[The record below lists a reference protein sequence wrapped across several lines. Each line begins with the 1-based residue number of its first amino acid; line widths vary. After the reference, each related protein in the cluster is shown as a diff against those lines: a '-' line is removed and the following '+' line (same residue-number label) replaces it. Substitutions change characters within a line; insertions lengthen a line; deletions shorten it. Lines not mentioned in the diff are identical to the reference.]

1 MGGFWSELKRRNVV
15 RVGIAY
21 CAAGWVAIQ
30 IAAVL
35 FPLYDAP
42 PWILKVVTTLVLLGL
57 PLALVFAWAFE
68 LTPQGLQRTDDVPRE
83 VSATR
88 RTGRPLDFLIIG
100 VLAVAVALFVL
111 DRFVWRT
118 GSPAVQAPAAAVS
131 GGDAPPIAVGTRNS
145 IAVLPFVNM
154 SNDPEQEYF
163 SDGITEELLNALSRV
178 KALKVAA
185 RTSAFSFKG
194 KNVDLR
200 DVGRKL
206 NVATVLEGSVRKA
219 GERLRITAQLI
230 DVETGYH
237 LWSETY
243 DRELTDIFAIQDDI
257 TTRIVTALQVH
268 LDGSVPSPAPRQPID
283 ADVYQVVLR
292 GRFHWNQRS
301 PEGLAKAAVLLEDA
315 TRRAPEYAPAYAGLA
330 DVYLT
335 QYDYGLLSWEESTV
349 RARAA
354 ATKAIELDPASA
366 AAHTSLAHI
375 LLHEWEW
382 QSAEQQF
389 LRAIDL
395 DPSYTLAQHWYALC
409 LTSLGRTDDA
419 VKAMQHAQQ
428 LDPLSVR
435 VNVDLGMAFLAA
447 GRYEDAVAQEGRTLE
462 LAPAAT
468 TPRWIR
474 GMAFEQLG
482 RFDEAIVEMKAV
494 LDAEPDDPAV
504 KGSLGHV
511 YAISGRQPEAR
522 ALLSELTTTPEAHD
536 VAFFAA
542 LICAGLKETDA
553 ALTWLERAVEER
565 SGSVRYLKIDP
576 RLVGLRD
583 QPRYRELMKR
593 VGLPP

>member
-1 MGGFWSELKRRNVV
+1 MGSFWSELKRRNVV

-30 IAAVL
+30 IASVL
-35 FPLYDAP
+35 FPLFGAP
-42 PWILKVVTTLVLLGL
+42 TWTLKVVTTLVFLGF

-68 LTPQGLQRTDDVPRE
+68 LTPQGLKRTDEVPRE
-83 VSATR
+83 VSTP
-88 RTGRPLDFLIIG
+88 RTGRRLDFLIIG
-100 VLAVAVALFVL
+100 VLAVAVALFAL
-111 DRFVWRT
+111 DRFVWDK
-118 GSPAVQAPAAAVS
+118 GSPAVRSRAAGASVERAPQAS
-131 GGDAPPIAVGTRNS
+131 GGTRNS

-163 SDGITEELLNALSRV
+163 SDGIAEELLNALSRI

-194 KNVDLR
+194 KDVDLR

-257 TTRIVTALQVH
+257 TSRIVTALQIH
-268 LDGSVPSPAPRQPID
+268 LDGGAPSPVPTQPVD
-283 ADVYQVVLR
+283 PEVYQLVLR
-292 GRFHWNQRS
+292 GRFQWNQRS

-315 TRRAPEYAPAYAGLA
+315 TRRAPEYAPAFAGLA

-354 ATKAIELDPASA
+354 ATKAVELDPMSA

-375 LLHEWEW
+375 LLHEWKW

-409 LTSLGRTDDA
+409 LTALGRTDEA
-419 VKAMQHAQQ
+419 VKAMQRAQQ

-435 VNVDLGMAFLAA
+435 VNADLGMAFLAA
-447 GRYEDAVAQEGRTLE
+447 GKYEDAVAQEARTLE
-462 LAPAAT
+462 LAPGAT
-468 TPRWIR
+468 TPQWIR
-474 GMAFEQLG
+474 GMALEQLG
-482 RFDEAIVEMKAV
+482 RFDNARVEMKAA
-494 LDAEPDDPAV
+494 LEAQSDDPAI
-504 KGSLGHV
+504 KGSLGHL
-511 YAISGRQPEAR
+511 YAVSGRPAEAR
-522 ALLSELTTTPEAHD
+522 TLLNELTTPTDAQD

-542 LICAGLKETDA
+542 LICAGLKDTDA

-576 RLVGLRD
+576 RLAELRD
-583 QPRYRELMKR
+583 EPRYRKLMER
-593 VGLPP
+593 VGLPQ